1 MRGENRMAIMGQ
13 EHWRATTRVR
23 PYPLEEFQ
31 GQQQALIQFCQR
43 LAHILEALHMSALYR
58 QARAI
63 EQRLDSETLRIL
75 VVGERGRGKSTV
87 INALLHEK
95 LLPAYPVPTTAL
107 RCEIRWGEQASA
119 ILHYRTAS
127 DGSSKQPR
135 AVPMTQ
141 LASFLMAES
150 DQKDNT
156 EIEWL
161 EAALPLPALEG
172 GIEFIDTVAPFSV
185 SPYDDDGLLETRPPK
200 LPFAD
205 AVLFVL
211 GADFLPTREESLE
224 IDRLRCGG
232 HRTIFFLCN
241 RFDLVEPSCQALVK
255 WRFTTYLRRFTPFA
269 EQLVFFTDA
278 KGALASD
285 LSGDMEQVNR
295 ANMHAVETRLLHFL
309 VTIRGKEKLGRS
321 ADALHLVLNEAL
333 RYLPVKKLLLSLD
346 EQDLQSR
353 RSRAYRKS
361 EQLEKTGQH
370 ISTLLNTA
378 RRSIGTEINV
388 IVIRFFLDVASRIEE
403 WARSYVPEQPETMW
417 DVFTGNPGRRLV
429 KELTMFLAE
438 ETQEEFR
445 AWTASELQVLL
456 RTALQRIEYELERQL
471 RLFGDDI
478 AVVLPELFVADG
490 THKSTTQEELVERLF
505 AHYKRMPTASQDIAA
520 LAAQH
525 GSLAWHPSMLIATML
540 QKEPIRAILRE
551 SQDEE
556 RLRDVVAQEYRHE
569 LEISSGRRA
578 DSIATLV
585 DEELR
590 TLQEGLDA
598 VLSLEIQNVR
608 DIISAAGQQ
617 SWGAINLALTRLEG
631 ELLAMRE
638 ELGTMGR

>member
-1 MRGENRMAIMGQ
+1 MSGENRRATMGQ
-13 EHWRATTRVR
+13 ENWRTTSRVR
-23 PYPLEEFQ
+23 PYLLEEFQ
-31 GQQQALIQFCQR
+31 SQQQALIQFCQR
-43 LAHILEALHMSALYR
+43 LAHILEALQMPALYR
-58 QARAI
+58 QARTI

-107 RCEIRWGEQASA
+107 RGEIRWGEQASA

-135 AVPMTQ
+135 AVPMEQ

-156 EIEWL
+156 EIESL
-161 EAALPLPALEG
+161 EVALPLPALEG

-200 LPFAD
+200 LPRAD

-211 GADFLPTREESLE
+211 ASDFLPTREESLE

-241 RFDLVEPSCQALVK
+241 RFDLVEPSSQALVK
-255 WRFTTYLRRFTPFA
+255 RRFTTYLRRFTPFA

-278 KGALASD
+278 KGALAGD
-285 LSGDMEQVNR
+285 LSGDMEQVQR
-295 ANMHAVETRLLHFL
+295 ANMQAVETRLLHFL
-309 VTIRGKEKLGRS
+309 VTIRGKQILRRS
-321 ADALHLVLNEAL
+321 ADALQVVLNEAL

-346 EQDLQSR
+346 EQDLQLR

-361 EQLEKTGQH
+361 EQLEKTRQH

-378 RRSIGTEINV
+378 RRSICTEINV
-388 IVIRFFLDVASRIEE
+388 IVTRFFLDVASRVQE
-403 WARSYVPEQPETMW
+403 WTRSYVPEQPETMW
-417 DVFTGNPGRRLV
+417 DVFTGDPGRRLV
-429 KELTMFLAE
+429 KELAMFLAQ

-445 AWTASELQVLL
+445 AWTASELQALL
-456 RTALQRIEYELERQL
+456 SIALQRIVYELERQL
-471 RLFGDDI
+471 RLFVDDV
-478 AVVLPELFVADG
+478 ATVLPELFVADDIN
-490 THKSTTQEELVERLF
+490 KSTTQEELFERLF
-505 AHYKRMPTASQDIAA
+505 AHYKRMLAASQNIAA

-525 GSLAWHPSMLIATML
+525 GSLAWHPTLLIATML
-540 QKEPIRAILRE
+540 QKEPIRAILRD

-556 RLRDVVAQEYRHE
+556 RIRDVVTQEYRHE
-569 LEISSGRRA
+569 LEISSDRRT

-590 TLQEGLDA
+590 TLHEGLDA

-608 DIISAAGQQ
+608 DIILAANSH
-617 SWGAINLALTRLEG
+617 SWGAINLAPTRLEG
-631 ELLAMRE
+631 ELLAMTE
-638 ELGTMGR
+638 ELGGMGR